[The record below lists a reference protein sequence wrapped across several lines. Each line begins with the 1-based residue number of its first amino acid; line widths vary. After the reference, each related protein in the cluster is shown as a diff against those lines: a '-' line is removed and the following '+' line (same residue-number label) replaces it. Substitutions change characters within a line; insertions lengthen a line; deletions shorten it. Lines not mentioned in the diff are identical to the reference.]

1 MITLNCIID
10 GNYLLHRHVHTLHK
24 NNLLFGALENSL
36 EIAIT
41 NYRKWYPFT
50 NLYFVSDSKKKSWRQ
65 KIYKDYKA
73 KRSKSSDIDWTF
85 VYNTYDMFK
94 EKLADKKIK
103 LFELDHIEG
112 DDWVSF
118 IVSEANKK
126 HQSNLIVSNDYDIK
140 QILRFQLDPLF
151 INFMT
156 NEIFGKQKFFLPKN
170 YQVFLTKVKS
180 NLRNSIFEMDDD
192 SEFLNYMSDI
202 QQKYQI
208 IETDSTY
215 SMLLKVISGDISDNI
230 KSVWGKAQGN
240 KTELGEASA
249 KWILEKY
256 KDEFGE
262 ISLQDPDIFDN
273 ISDLICEKK
282 KLNKSLI
289 PKISENIKANMRM
302 INLDT
307 ANLPSAVIQKM
318 TTVNI

>member
-1 MITLNCIID
+1 
-10 GNYLLHRHVHTLHK
+10 
-24 NNLLFGALENSL
+24 
-36 EIAIT
+36 
-41 NYRKWYPFT
+41 
-50 NLYFVSDSKKKSWRQ
+50 
-65 KIYKDYKA
+65 
-73 KRSKSSDIDWTF
+73 
-85 VYNTYDMFK
+85 
-94 EKLADKKIK
+94 
-103 LFELDHIEG
+103 
-112 DDWVSF
+112 
-118 IVSEANKK
+118 
-126 HQSNLIVSNDYDIK
+126 
-140 QILRFQLDPLF
+140 
-151 INFMT
+151 
-156 NEIFGKQKFFLPKN
+156 
-170 YQVFLTKVKS
+170 
-180 NLRNSIFEMDDD
+180 MDDD